1 MALDT
6 KIRIKRNPY
15 HGFEVWVWG
24 NGELTRR
31 SFDNSIDLSAK
42 LADDCFDDRTI
53 ESACDL
59 LESME
64 WEEPEY
70 PLGVSYRPIAPPDYD
85 PQSVAF
91 NRLDDCD
98 CELCR
103 GFPAPVA
110 PSNSLLKWTVAFLTL
125 VVGWLVYR
133 RFD

>member
-24 NGELTRR
+24 DGKLTRR
-31 SFDNSIDLSAK
+31 TFADSIDLSAK
-42 LADDCFDDRTI
+42 LLAEKYDKHI
-53 ESACDL
+53 AEAACDML
-59 LESME
+59 DELE
-64 WEEPEY
+64 WQEPEY
-70 PLGVSYRPIAPPDYD
+70 PLGVSYRPSAPPEYD